1 MERLS
6 GYDTFFLELESS
18 TQPVNVCCLLEV
30 DTHTMPGG
38 YAFDRF
44 ADALAVRID
53 AVPEFRMKLADS
65 QLNLAYP
72 VWVEEQDFR
81 LDRHLNR
88 ACLPR
93 PGGRAELAE
102 VCAHIA
108 ALPLDRAH
116 PLWEMWVIESPD
128 DSDAL
133 AVMLKSHHAAI
144 DGVAGANLMFQLCSL
159 DVDPPVP
166 APVDGP
172 GAANRIEIAASGFV
186 DLLRRPQRML
196 TLIPDTAVTVA
207 RTVQRAISG
216 RAMAPPFAA
225 PSTVFNAPF
234 TSRRNIAFTQ
244 VALEDVKKVKD
255 RFGITVND
263 VVTAMCS
270 GALRRFLLDR
280 GEMPDAPLI
289 ATVPMSVRAKSDRP
303 GRNQTSWMFCRLATD
318 IEDPGERLGV
328 VAESASL
335 AKEHGAAMS
344 PTLLQDWAEMAG
356 QSLNAVMR
364 LVRKIPLPERP
375 VHNLVLSNV
384 AGPQERFYLLG
395 CEINALYPFGPIVIG
410 AGLNITVMSLDGRL
424 GIGVISCPDLV
435 DDVWDLVDAFPAVL
449 DELLQLDVA
458 AAP

>member
-1 MERLS
+1 MGMERLS
-6 GYDTFFLELESS
+6 GYDAFFLELESS

-38 YAFDRF
+38 YTFDRF

-133 AVMLKSHHAAI
+133 AVMLKSHHAAL
-144 DGVAGANLMFQLCSL
+144 DGVAGADLMFQLCSL
-159 DVDPPVP
+159 DVDAPAP

-186 DLLRRPQRML
+186 DLLRRPQRMA
-196 TLIPDTAVTVA
+196 DVDSRHRDDRRAHRAARNQWAGHGASVRGAVNGLQ
-207 RTVQRAISG
+207 RTVHEPSKYRVHPGRPGGRQEGQGPVRHHRQRRRDGNVLRSI
-216 RAMAPPFAA
+216 AA
-225 PSTVFNAPF
+225 VPARP
-234 TSRRNIAFTQ
+234 RRNA
-244 VALEDVKKVKD
+244 
-255 RFGITVND
+255 
-263 VVTAMCS
+263 
-270 GALRRFLLDR
+270 RR
-280 GEMPDAPLI
+280 
-289 ATVPMSVRAKSDRP
+289 
-303 GRNQTSWMFCRLATD
+303 
-318 IEDPGERLGV
+318 
-328 VAESASL
+328 
-335 AKEHGAAMS
+335 S
-344 PTLLQDWAEMAG
+344 P
-356 QSLNAVMR
+356 
-364 LVRKIPLPERP
+364 
-375 VHNLVLSNV
+375 
-384 AGPQERFYLLG
+384 
-395 CEINALYPFGPIVIG
+395 
-410 AGLNITVMSLDGRL
+410 
-424 GIGVISCPDLV
+424 
-435 DDVWDLVDAFPAVL
+435 
-449 DELLQLDVA
+449 
-458 AAP
+458 